1 MLFKSKA
8 DTLIFLKKKIKNFK
22 IPQILSFQEI
32 DWKKNKKFY
41 LEKIYSTFKKKNIV
55 IRSSA
60 LDEDTLSSSS
70 AGKYRSF

>member
-22 IPQILSFQEI
+22 IPQILSFQET

-41 LEKIYSTFKKKNIV
+41 LEQIYSTFKKKI
-55 IRSSA
+55 
-60 LDEDTLSSSS
+60 
-70 AGKYRSF
+70 